1 MADILP
7 EVCPPECARAH
18 FQAVLPEVWPGPGRP
33 VVLQLAGTGDHFFWR
48 RRTLMAK
55 PLVKERGVGSI
66 LLGTFNILQFFVFFL
81 VLRIRDILVRIWISG
96 SVSLTDGFRITSF
109 FKDKKS

>member
-1 MADILP
+1 MQEAQNIRILRIRNRNTDLNKHYFFSTRLNLNPFCSGYFTSPMADILP

-66 LLGTFNILQFFVFFL
+66 LLGT
-81 VLRIRDILVRIWISG
+81 
-96 SVSLTDGFRITSF
+96 
-109 FKDKKS
+109 

>member
-1 MADILP
+1 MFRLLGYFESPLAVILP
-7 EVCPPECARAH
+7 DVLPRECARAH
-18 FQAVLPEVWPGPGRP
+18 FQAVLPEVWPGPRRP

-66 LLGTFNILQFFVFFL
+66 LLGKYLPRITNVRNFFVNHFC
-81 VLRIRDILVRIWISG
+81 
-96 SVSLTDGFRITSF
+96 
-109 FKDKKS
+109 

>member
-7 EVCPPECARAH
+7 DVCPPECARAH

-66 LLGTFNILQFFVFFL
+66 LLGTFIILQFMHFVFCL
-81 VLRIRDILVRIWISG
+81 KKQRRKVTVLYIRV
-96 SVSLTDGFRITSF
+96 VF
-109 FKDKKS
+109 FYKKLP